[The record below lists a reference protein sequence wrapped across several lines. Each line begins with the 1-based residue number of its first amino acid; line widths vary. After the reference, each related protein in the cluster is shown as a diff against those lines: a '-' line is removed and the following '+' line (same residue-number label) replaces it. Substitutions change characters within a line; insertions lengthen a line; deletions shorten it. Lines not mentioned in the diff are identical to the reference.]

1 MPMVQI
7 TSTKLQGPPLATQ
20 SVAAAVKVY
29 VFRATVFVD
38 DLALLLHRRND

>member
-29 VFRATVFVD
+29 VFRATAVFVD
-38 DLALLLHRRND
+38 D